1 MSDPPSPDPSAP
13 LERAAADR
21 LDPRK
26 EIAAYLR
33 RDVTTV
39 QRWEKREG
47 MPVHRHLHDKKGSV
61 YAFGTELDAWTRS
74 RNPLTSE
81 DKDAESVGDP
91 SERSTAV
98 VDEADRTFPP
108 ITSDSSRPTSERRR
122 RATVVWSLTAG
133 VLLLALVAT
142 WALLDRRDY
151 FWRNPLTDA
160 TFQSVDRKSV
170 V

>member
-21 LDPRK
+21 LDSWK

-61 YAFGTELDAWTRS
+61 YAFGSELDAWTRS

-81 DKDAESVGDP
+81 GKDAEPVGDP
-91 SERSTAV
+91 SERSTVV
-98 VDEADRTFPP
+98 VDEAARSVPP
-108 ITSDSSRPTSERRR
+108 ITSHTSRSTSERRR
-122 RATVVWSLTAG
+122 RITVVWSLTAG
-133 VLLLALVAT
+133 GLLLAL
-142 WALLDRRDY
+142 
-151 FWRNPLTDA
+151 
-160 TFQSVDRKSV
+160 
-170 V
+170 